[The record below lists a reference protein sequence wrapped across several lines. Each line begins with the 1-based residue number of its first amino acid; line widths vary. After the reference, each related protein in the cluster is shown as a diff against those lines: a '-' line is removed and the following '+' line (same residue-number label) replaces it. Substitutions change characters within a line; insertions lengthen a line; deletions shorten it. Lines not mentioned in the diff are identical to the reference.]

1 MAQIN
6 YRTLAEQVRARQN
19 PDSVVL
25 NKAFT
30 DELASISYNDVLY
43 YVRLAMNG
51 VEPAYTQ
58 KSKDAGKFV
67 EKHLIAGGIE
77 DVVFEYQGSVMTN
90 THIKGHSDID
100 LLAISEKFYSRA
112 LLEVNGILSDY
123 TKKQQYYPT
132 QINQLVAE
140 QNVPIYQ
147 GTSKDD
153 LRKLRIDS
161 ENILTG
167 VYSIIEKG
175 KPKSIKI
182 TNTNLKRD
190 VDIVIANWYDD
201 IRSIVN
207 YKGQYRGIQIYNK
220 DLHNVGEPDYP
231 FLSIK
236 RINDRSTETGGRL
249 KKMIRFLKN
258 LNAKSTLTKGLNS
271 FEFNAICY
279 DIATIKYES
288 LAYYDLVYVIYQQ
301 ISSICSSQ
309 LISDSLMSVDGSE
322 PIFRGKPEKLQSLKM
337 LLVEVQSIYF
347 DLRSTL

>member
-19 PDSVVL
+19 PDSIIL

-30 DELASISYNDVLY
+30 DELASVSYNDVLY

-51 VEPAYTQ
+51 VEPEYTQ
-58 KSKDAGKFV
+58 KSKEAGKFV
-67 EKHLIAGGIE
+67 EKHLIAGGLKE
-77 DVVFEYQGSVMTN
+77 VVFEYQGSVMTN

-112 LLEVNGILSDY
+112 LSEVFSILGHEN
-123 TKKQQYYPT
+123 KKRNYFPT
-132 QINQLVAE
+132 QIKQLVAE

-207 YKGQYRGIQIYNK
+207 SRGEFRGIQIYNK
-220 DLHNVGEPDYP
+220 DMHSVGEPDYP

-236 RINDRSTETGGRL
+236 LINDRSAETGGRL

-258 LNAKSTLTKGLNS
+258 LKAKSALSIDLNS

-279 DIATIKYES
+279 DIVKSKYET

-309 LISDSLMSVDGSE
+309 LISDALMSVDGSE
-322 PIFRGKPEKLQSLKM
+322 PIFRGKPEKLRSLKT

-347 DLRSTL
+347 DLRSSL